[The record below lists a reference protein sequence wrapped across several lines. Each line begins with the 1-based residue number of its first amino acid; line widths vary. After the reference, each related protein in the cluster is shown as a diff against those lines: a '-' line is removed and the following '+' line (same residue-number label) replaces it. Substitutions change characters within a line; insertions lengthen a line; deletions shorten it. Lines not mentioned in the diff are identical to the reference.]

1 MALVKFANAHDI
13 ARPPN
18 CNIARLPL
26 KLPALEDFD
35 SLLLK
40 LNLQIHAQEAQ
51 SLRKIKPG
59 SLIMMFRCNKMKIVL
74 MLL

>member
-1 MALVKFANAHDI
+1 MALVKFPNAHDI

-18 CNIARLPL
+18 CNIAHLPL
-26 KLPALEDFD
+26 KLPALEDCD

-40 LNLQIHAQEAQ
+40 LNLQIHTQEAQ

-59 SLIMMFRCNKMKIVL
+59 LLIMMFLCKKKEIVL